1 MEIPLQVL
9 IVQDKQSGVKELA
22 EVFSAAGYAAT
33 IERVSGEE
41 KFQQCVLKQSW
52 DVILCD
58 DESKLGVL
66 DALSIVNKNHIDTPF
81 IVISSQGGEENAV
94 KAMRAGAH
102 DYMVK
107 GQMTRL
113 VPALEREMREMEV
126 RSARREADAT
136 VERLTHRDSLTGLP
150 NRVLFYDRLQQ
161 VLRNSE
167 SVAVL
172 LMDLDRFKDIND
184 SIGHYYGDILLQ
196 QVAGRLRQVDQ
207 EWVSLARMGGD
218 EFGLVVAC
226 DNTNQAVTIAQQVLK
241 IFDEDFQ
248 LNGHKVIIGASVGIA
263 MAPQHGNNADLLLK
277 AADVAMYSAKKA
289 SSDYALY
296 NIEQD
301 ERQNDQASITL
312 LDDLKLAIDKDQLVV
327 HYQPKVDIKT
337 RTIAGVEALVRWV
350 HPIYGSLAPID
361 FLPRAEH
368 TNLIRKLSMWVL
380 GHALEQLAEWHR
392 SGLDFTLAVN
402 IPVRTLHDADFMD
415 HIKDKLNLSG
425 IMANHLE
432 LEITERTMMVDL
444 FSAMEV
450 LNKISDLG
458 VNFTIDDF
466 GTGHFSLGYLKKLP
480 IDTIKVDKSFVLA
493 MASDEDSADLVK
505 ASVALG
511 QTLGLKVLAEGV
523 ENRDIWDLLVV
534 YGCDLVQGNFVSHP
548 LPADEFP
555 YWLKHSPWNLDKAK
569 VS

>member
-1 MEIPLQVL
+1 MDIPLQVL
-9 IVQDKQSGVKELA
+9 IVQDKQSGIKELTR
-22 EVFSAAGYAAT
+22 VFESAGYAVS
-33 IERVSGEE
+33 IERVSSED
-41 KFQQCVLKQSW
+41 KFQQALLKQTW
-52 DVILCD
+52 DVLLCD
-58 DESKLGVL
+58 DESQLGVL
-66 DALSIVNKNHIDTPF
+66 DALNVVKKNAIDLPF

-94 KAMRAGAH
+94 QAMRAGAH
-102 DYMVK
+102 DYLLK

-113 VPALEREMREMEV
+113 IPALEREMREMEV

-161 VLRNSE
+161 ILRNQK

-172 LMDLDRFKDIND
+172 LMDLDCFKDVND

-196 QVAGRLRQVDQ
+196 QVASRLRQIDQ

-218 EFGLVVAC
+218 EFGLVVC
-226 DNTNQAVTIAQQVLK
+226 VDKSSQAVDIAQDVVK

-277 AADVAMYSAKKA
+277 AADVAMYTAKQA
-289 SSDYALY
+289 TSDYAIY
-296 NIEQD
+296 DVEQE
-301 ERQNDQASITL
+301 ERQNDQGSITL
-312 LDDLKLAIDKDQLVV
+312 LDDLKQAIEKDQLVV

-337 RTIAGVEALVRWV
+337 RSIAGVEALVRWQ

-368 TNLIRKLSMWVL
+368 TNLIRKLSIWVL
-380 GHALEQLAEWHR
+380 GHALEQLSEWHR
-392 SGLDFTLAVN
+392 AGLDLSLAVN
-402 IPVRTLHDADFMD
+402 IPVRALHDADLMD
-415 HIKDKLNLSG
+415 QIKDKLNLSG
-425 IMANHLE
+425 VLAGHLE

-450 LNKISDLG
+450 LKKISEFG

-480 IDTIKVDKSFVLA
+480 IDTIKIDKSFVLA
-493 MASDEDSADLVK
+493 MANDNDSAALVK

-548 LPADEFP
+548 LPGDEFP
-555 YWLKHSPWNLDKAK
+555 YWLKHSPWNLDKVK
-569 VS
+569 VG